1 MSPYAQGSQ
10 GQGAGMSAAAQR
22 LKRVWRP
29 HGSMHFQRQAIL
41 KKPRFPEIATE
52 SGHFGAKLALTTSGK
67 STSPERGL
75 RVFSESE
82 LIEPGELLYRWTVPF
97 SAPIFVW
104 PAPAIRSNDS
114 VCEWKSWR
122 RTFFLSVKAH
132 LSSSNEFYPIEG
144 EFHSTVLQSAS
155 QASITEQQDRCNFLA
170 LELQRKSQ
178 HVEDWGSGIRECL
191 KTSETFDF
199 WSDAKAIN
207 GAAEWCYGTDA
218 DANGAISRD
227 MSWRLRAPCFAFVV
241 PAFLRMPL
249 HRLGPDPGAA
259 HPSNT
264 ITTSCCLGQWLQDV
278 TTLNNR

>member
-132 LSSSNEFYPIEG
+132 LSRSNEFYPIEG

-155 QASITEQQDRCNFLA
+155 QASITEQQDRCNSLA

-218 DANGAISRD
+218 KVTRTVPLVVTCRD
-227 MSWRLRAPCFAFVV
+227 SCVHLASPSLSELFYECLCTAWVQILEQHIRQIRSQ
-241 PAFLRMPL
+241 PAVASGNDCKM
-249 HRLGPDPGAA
+249 
-259 HPSNT
+259 
-264 ITTSCCLGQWLQDV
+264 LQH
-278 TTLNNR
+278 